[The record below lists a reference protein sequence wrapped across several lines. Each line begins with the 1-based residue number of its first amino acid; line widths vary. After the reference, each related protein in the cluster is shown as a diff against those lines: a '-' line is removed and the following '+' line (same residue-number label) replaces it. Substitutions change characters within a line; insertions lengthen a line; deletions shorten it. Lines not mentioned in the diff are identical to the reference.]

1 MRDSELLDNGVRRAY
16 SADSVISMER
26 ELCEF
31 DGQWLEAVGKPEL
44 KGTWCIGG
52 LPKNGKTSFT
62 MQLAKYLT
70 RWHLVAYNSI
80 EEGISASF
88 AETLRRC
95 RMDEVKANRFIVLN
109 NEDIK
114 DIECRLSKRKS
125 PKIVIIDSIQFLGL
139 NTETYLRWKKR
150 FPEKLFIYITHL
162 QGQYPE
168 GKTALKIWRD
178 SDVVVKVEGF
188 RAYPTSRYGGG
199 KPITVCEEKAAM
211 FEMQL

>member
-1 MRDSELLDNGVRRAY
+1 MRDSEVLDNGVRRAY
-16 SADSVISMER
+16 SADDVLSLKRDI
-26 ELCEF
+26 CEF

-70 RWHLVAYNSI
+70 KWHLVAYDSI
-80 EEGISASF
+80 EEGVSASF

-95 RMDEVKANRFIVLN
+95 KMDEVKLNRFMVLN
-109 NEDIK
+109 GEDIK
-114 DIECRLSKRKS
+114 DLERRLSKRKS
-125 PKIVIIDSIQFLGL
+125 PKVVIIDSIQFLGL
-139 NTETYLRWKKR
+139 DTATYLRLKRR

-178 SDVVVKVEGF
+178 SDVVIKVEGF

-199 KPITVCEEKAAM
+199 KPITISEEKAAM
-211 FEMQL
+211 FEL

>member
-31 DGQWLEAVGKPEL
+31 DGKWLEAVGKPEL

-70 RWHLVAYNSI
+70 KWHLVAYDSI

-95 RMDEVKANRFIVLN
+95 RMDEVKASRFIVLN

-162 QGQYPE
+162 QGQDPE

-178 SDVVVKVEGF
+178 SDVVIKVEGF

-199 KPITVCEEKAAM
+199 KAITVSEEKAAM

>member
-1 MRDSELLDNGVRRAY
+1 MDSEVLDNGVRRAY

-31 DGQWLEAVGKPEL
+31 DGKWLEAVGKPEL

-70 RWHLVAYNSI
+70 KWHLVAYNSI

-95 RMDEVKANRFIVLN
+95 RMDEVKASRFIVLN

-178 SDVVVKVEGF
+178 SDVVIKVEGF

-199 KPITVCEEKAAM
+199 KPITISEEKAAM
-211 FEMQL
+211 FELQL

>member
-31 DGQWLEAVGKPEL
+31 DGKWLEAVGKPEL

-70 RWHLVAYNSI
+70 KWHLVAYNSI

-95 RMDEVKANRFIVLN
+95 RMNEVKASRFIVLN

-178 SDVVVKVEGF
+178 SDVVIKVEGF

-199 KPITVCEEKAAM
+199 KPITISEEKAAK

>member
-95 RMDEVKANRFIVLN
+95 RMDEVKTNRYYEIGRAS
-109 NEDIK
+109 
-114 DIECRLSKRKS
+114 CRER
-125 PKIVIIDSIQFLGL
+125 V
-139 NTETYLRWKKR
+139 
-150 FPEKLFIYITHL
+150 
-162 QGQYPE
+162 
-168 GKTALKIWRD
+168 
-178 SDVVVKVEGF
+178 
-188 RAYPTSRYGGG
+188 
-199 KPITVCEEKAAM
+199 
-211 FEMQL
+211 